1 MTRRTKRIK
10 THNGMEIF
18 IWIFF
23 GVCVALIIGSA
34 IFDAVL
40 SVYYV
45 KGVFSADMPEW
56 AKWAILTIAAS

>member
-1 MTRRTKRIK
+1 MK
-10 THNGMEIF
+10 THKEMKIF
-18 IWIFF
+18 FWIFF

-34 IFDAVL
+34 ILDAVL

-56 AKWAILTIAAS
+56 AKWALVTIAAS

>member
-1 MTRRTKRIK
+1 MK
-10 THNGMEIF
+10 THKGMEIF

-23 GVCVALIIGSA
+23 GVCFALIIGSA
-34 IFDAVL
+34 ILDAVL

-56 AKWAILTIAAS
+56 VKWALVTIAAS

>member
-1 MTRRTKRIK
+1 MK
-10 THNGMEIF
+10 THNGMKIF
-18 IWIFF
+18 VYIFF

-34 IFDAVL
+34 ILDAVL

-56 AKWAILTIAAS
+56 AKWALVTIAAS

>member
-1 MTRRTKRIK
+1 MK
-10 THNGMEIF
+10 THNGMKIF
-18 IWIFF
+18 IWIFI

-34 IFDAVL
+34 ILDAIL

-56 AKWAILTIAAS
+56 AKWALVTIAAS

>member
-1 MTRRTKRIK
+1 
-10 THNGMEIF
+10 METYKWMKIF

-34 IFDAVL
+34 ILDAVL

-56 AKWAILTIAAS
+56 AKWALVTIAAS

>member
-1 MTRRTKRIK
+1 MK

-18 IWIFF
+18 IWIFI

-34 IFDAVL
+34 ILDAIL

-56 AKWAILTIAAS
+56 AKWALVTIAAS